1 MNIKHKYKSIL
12 FIQNHLNDGISA
24 MEIFD
29 DLLLVG
35 TYMGYTKLGYI
46 NPKSNLNNTSN
57 TMNNNCSSSF
67 IMSQITTL
75 TELEAENI
83 SCVGFE
89 GRQYANIGIG
99 DYEILK
105 IDISKE
111 FNSDGI
117 TKIKNYPNENEHLKY
132 CEKCMCFMTNNYFLK
147 VNTDFGEDEKDYVTK
162 QKILYD
168 NRNLKDS
175 TIVTGLIEMTNY
187 SVPFDF
193 DGDRFVWL
201 DNLSKNERR
210 LCIFFTLS
218 SQTQINIMLDKKYG
232 HISHIKL
239 LPNNQ
244 MFIVRNNNRCEI
256 RTSDP
261 SFSLIY
267 KFIHIGNEVIASAVY
282 IEGSKLRKDLINNSN
297 CNNSHH
303 NDLYLKINNVD
314 KASNNGNILLNNN
327 VTIAVKEKESEIIGL
342 APTVRSDIKLSST
355 RDIKE
360 DIKYSIATL
369 DYDGNVNLFKEG
381 EEKTLFNMYS
391 IKNIDKKY
399 KEKEFFSI
407 GFPYYITYN
416 AKYYAIATD
425 HGVFVS
431 EKE

>member
-1 MNIKHKYKSIL
+1 
-12 FIQNHLNDGISA
+12 
-24 MEIFD
+24 
-29 DLLLVG
+29 
-35 TYMGYTKLGYI
+35 
-46 NPKSNLNNTSN
+46 
-57 TMNNNCSSSF
+57 
-67 IMSQITTL
+67 
-75 TELEAENI
+75 
-83 SCVGFE
+83 
-89 GRQYANIGIG
+89 
-99 DYEILK
+99 
-105 IDISKE
+105 
-111 FNSDGI
+111 
-117 TKIKNYPNENEHLKY
+117 
-132 CEKCMCFMTNNYFLK
+132 MTNNYFLK

-168 NRNLKDS
+168 NRNLKDY

-360 DIKYSIATL
+360 NIKYSIATL

-425 HGVFVS
+425 HGVFVI